1 MLKHNLNVIFANGFV
16 AILSKVVS
24 MKSSFEIILYLFSE
38 VLKAALNLQSLFNT
52 VENALIVM
60 PLRQQR
66 NRKKST
72 THSSPARSQNATKG

>member
-1 MLKHNLNVIFANGFV
+1 MLKHNLNVICSNGFV

-24 MKSSFEIILYLFSE
+24 IKSSFEIILYLFSE

-52 VENALIVM
+52 VENALIIM
-60 PLRQQR
+60 PLLQQR

-72 THSSPARSQNATKG
+72 THSYPARSQNATKG